1 VTYRIGILFM
11 VSIILL
17 GGCQADKDETSM
29 NPSEIDKEDLPDVHA
44 FVDEFTRDFLQST
57 EETEEGFY
65 PFLSKTKR
73 YKMDFPGGGVIDDRA
88 YFIKEKV
95 HEEVHISIEDDT
107 GFGMDVIYYSGNTKD
122 LLEEDLHAF
131 KKRLGYDG
139 DLKKLKKSD
148 RSIYY
153 AHFRDNGF
161 DNYIGYVL
169 NGKGDGGI
177 ELNLEIDCRDKKKKA
192 CKENKQSNKERAM
205 KWMESVQFINEN
217 EGEDREGRSH
227 QLRQRMAQLEYEDF

>member
-1 VTYRIGILFM
+1 M
-11 VSIILL
+11 
-17 GGCQADKDETSM
+17 DKDETST
-29 NPSEIDKEDLPDVHA
+29 NPSEIDKENLPDVHA
-44 FVDEFTRDFLQST
+44 FEDEFTRKFLQST

-65 PFLSKTKR
+65 PFLSKTKK

-88 YFIKEKV
+88 FSINEKDY
-95 HEEVHISIEDDT
+95 EEVPITIKDDT
-107 GFGMDVIYYSGNTKD
+107 GYGMHIIYYSGNTKD

-169 NGKGDGGI
+169 NEQDTGGI
-177 ELNLEIDCRDKKKKA
+177 EVFYEIDCRDEKKGICQEKKMA
-192 CKENKQSNKERAM
+192 NNERAM
-205 KWMESVQFINEN
+205 KWMESVQFINKNGGDDSE
-217 EGEDREGRSH
+217 
-227 QLRQRMAQLEYEDF
+227 